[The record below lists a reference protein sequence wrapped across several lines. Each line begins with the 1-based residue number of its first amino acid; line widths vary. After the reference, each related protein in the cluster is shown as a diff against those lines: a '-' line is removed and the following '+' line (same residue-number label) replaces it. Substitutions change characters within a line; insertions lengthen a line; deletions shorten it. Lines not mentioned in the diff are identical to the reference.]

1 MYYQMGETGMHSIEK
16 TPVYLSN
23 PKLVDGVLRCSQEI
37 GEPIVKLNPFRNLL
51 EMITFY
57 YGVAERNDPDELDAF
72 LDNEFSKSKDK
83 YPKLVNA
90 EDIDDFI
97 IQSIAD
103 SLFKNNSQSNNEAWM
118 DFDVEKMEE
127 ILRNKFFE
135 EYNSK
140 IVHRSGSF
148 QDRKFLYEEDGV
160 KVYEWEGDYTP
171 DLRGVRSFP
180 RDYGLLELYT
190 YTKLQ
195 AQAACALS
203 DDRTNMMW
211 YLWCYH
217 DVIEQLY
224 EFRFYDC
231 VGTVYQK
238 YGKEWFAHSKVR
250 GTDFEPILFKW
261 AAYAIHAAH
270 HSETVEAR
278 KLKHDL
284 VDLMSE
290 FILSTAMVEKM
301 PFKEEVVMWLKNAIV
316 HFDDDHEALLQNQ
329 IAGFVHQNYQLKKD
343 YETLQKNYETLRGQI
358 EDMQEDHTRTDDEKI
373 DAILKR
379 IYTFM
384 PEDISFDQDAYR
396 LADIWERFSP
406 ATQKDIRTSLALYEK
421 MKTPDLAALVF
432 VSSLEREMKRNFFE
446 PFKESA
452 AFKKIKNKFC
462 PNKNLLDVHRALAE
476 IDRHPTLGNIPF
488 IKKAILSQQSKR
500 DSAVVAAFAQFLGKD
515 REDFCS
521 ICDAIEKYRLGT
533 KKYTVVKLRNG
544 LAHGD
549 EAVKEGCDERCY
561 HDLMKMFY
569 EPPIQIMFSII
580 AHSKK

>member
-1 MYYQMGETGMHSIEK
+1 MSTSMAKVEMEHYNFVENGEF
-16 TPVYLSN
+16 V
-23 PKLVDGVLRCSQEI
+23 CI
-37 GEPIVKLNPFRNLL
+37 GTDVKINPFKNLL
-51 EMITFY
+51 EMIAFY
-57 YGVAERNDPDELDAF
+57 HGIAERNDPDELDAF
-72 LDNEFSKSKDK
+72 LDNEYSKSRDQYSKI
-83 YPKLVNA
+83 VNA
-90 EDIDDFI
+90 EDIDYFI
-97 IQSIAD
+97 IHSIVD
-103 SLFKNNSQSNNEAWM
+103 SVNENNSQRNNEEWM
-118 DFDVEKMEE
+118 KFDAEALEE
-127 ILRNKFFE
+127 MLQKPFFD
-135 EYNSK
+135 EYNAL
-140 IVHRSGSF
+140 IVHRE
-148 QDRKFLYEEDGV
+148 K
-160 KVYEWEGDYTP
+160 
-171 DLRGVRSFP
+171 DLREGTLRQTSERMKPMKIFS
-180 RDYGLLELYT
+180 RDYGMLELYT
-190 YTKLQ
+190 YTRLQ
-195 AQAACALS
+195 AQAACVLS
-203 DDRTNMMW
+203 DHRTNMMW
-211 YLWCYH
+211 YLWCFH

-224 EFRFYDC
+224 ECGFYTC
-231 VGTVYQK
+231 IGQTYRR
-238 YGKEWFAHSKVR
+238 YGKEWFSRSKMN
-250 GTDFEPILFKW
+250 GSKFEPILFKW
-261 AAYAIHAAH
+261 AAYAIYAAH
-270 HSETVEAR
+270 RAETVEGG
-278 KLKHDL
+278 KLKNDL
-284 VDLMSE
+284 VDLLSE
-290 FILSTAMVEKM
+290 FVLSAALTEKM
-301 PFKEEVVMWLKNAIV
+301 SLEAEIALWLKNAIV
-316 HFDDDHEALLQNQ
+316 HFDDEQDTLLQDR
-329 IAGFVHQNYQLKKD
+329 IAGLEHENYQLKKD

>member
-37 GEPIVKLNPFRNLL
+37 GEPIVKLNPFQNLL

-103 SLFKNNSQSNNEAWM
+103 SLFKNNSQSNNETWM

-140 IVHRSGSF
+140 IIHRKDSPKLG
-148 QDRKFLYEEDGV
+148 KFLYKKDGLP
-160 KVYEWEGDYTP
+160 VYEWAGDYTP

-290 FILSTAMVEKM
+290 FVLSTAMVEKM

-500 DSAVVAAFAQFLGKD
+500 NSAVVAAFAQFLGKD